1 MIDTKLKNKVAL
13 ITGANNPYG
22 IGAAIV
28 KALAIQGVK
37 VFLQYYRFH
46 YTNSI
51 SIKNDEVSNNE
62 YGEEFYH
69 HLLSKNCDDVL
80 ESIKEYGVE
89 SFAFESDLSK
99 PENIP
104 IIFDKAEEIF
114 ERVDI
119 LINNAAYWEA
129 DTFIPPNEELK
140 NELVELWS
148 SKPASVNMI
157 SIDKIFA
164 VNTRAPV
171 LMIKEFV
178 SRYIKGNLEWGR
190 IVNVST
196 DGAYCFPS
204 EITYGASKF
213 ALEAY
218 SRSAALELGQFGIT
232 VNTVSL
238 GAVQTGWINSRL
250 EKEILPSIPLGKIGL
265 PKDVA
270 DVIVFL
276 VSDQARWVTGQRIFV
291 GGGHGM

>member
-1 MIDTKLKNKVAL
+1 MIDTKLKDKVAI

-22 IGAAIV
+22 IGAAIA
-28 KALAIQGVK
+28 KSLASQGVK
-37 VFLQYYRFH
+37 VFLQFYRIN
-46 YTNSI
+46 YPNGASI
-51 SIKNDEVSNNE
+51 NNGEVSKTTF
-62 YGEEFYH
+62 GEKYYH
-69 HLLSKNCDDVL
+69 HLLSINCDEVL
-80 ESIKEYGVE
+80 ESIKEFGVE
-89 SFAFESDLSK
+89 SFSFEADLSDSK
-99 PENIP
+99 NIP
-104 IIFDKAEEIF
+104 AIFDKAEEIF

-129 DTFIPPNEELK
+129 DTFIPLNQEME

-148 SKPASVNMI
+148 SKPGAMNNESF
-157 SIDKIFA
+157 DKIFS

-171 LMIKEFV
+171 LMIKEYT
-178 SRYIKGNLEWGR
+178 SRYIKNNLEWGR

-213 ALEAY
+213 ALESY
-218 SRSAALELGQFGIT
+218 SRSAAAELGKFGIT

-238 GAVQTGWINSRL
+238 GAVQTGWINSEL
-250 EKEILPSIPLGKIGL
+250 EKEILPSIPLRKIGL

-270 DVIVFL
+270 DVILFL
-276 VSDQARWVTGQRIFV
+276 VSDQARWLTGQRIFV